1 MSFFLIPS
9 AYAGIYNITIGADTL
24 TCGTND
30 DICPSDYADCE
41 GCIDSSGNSIDD
53 IDCCNSVCG
62 WGCTD
67 AGVVC
72 GDSTNEIWK
81 EETDSEGDTIDDS
94 GVEDC
99 SGTCT
104 SGTENVI
111 DSTDSPACL
120 DTYYNS
126 TSSCAD
132 DGILY
137 APYTDTSSVC
147 QEDVSCMDTD
157 ADGDMEICDGG
168 NWHDADES
176 STYCT
181 AYTGT
186 WTTGTGTDTF
196 YDDYNGDLL
205 DGYCDGDDGY
215 IITGAVVGETYRG
228 SPHCEP
234 LTDVTITIK
243 DTATLSTIDTDTTAY
258 SSSWSET
265 LTCHE
270 DSADNDVGVYSV
282 TLEQGTYYL
291 VAEKSGYNTVTR
303 TITISSADEELE
315 SFWMYLNAECQSD
328 CTMNDRV
335 CHAECEGVNGC
346 TYSTYESESVANYC
360 DGLREGYRYVLSE
373 TEDSA
378 ADIVYGYDVYCCNNE
393 PEYYEREHFTA
404 DDVETSCVE
413 NIISKKKAITVN
425 GEVLDIHFVLFSDPH
440 PEKTGCSEYQDFA
453 CDVYGDAFC

>member
-1 MSFFLIPS
+1 MFLCLIPF
-9 AYAGIYNITIGADTL
+9 AYAGIIGVSISTTEYNCSSISDS
-24 TCGTND
+24 
-30 DICPSDYADCE
+30 ICPSDYMWCE
-41 GCIDSSGNSIDD
+41 GCIDSDGNSVDD
-53 IDCCNSVCG
+53 IDCCNSACG
-62 WGCTD
+62 WACTD

-81 EETDSEGDTIDDS
+81 EETDSEGDTVDDS

-104 SGTENVI
+104 SGTESVI
-111 DSTDSPACL
+111 DSTDGPACL
-120 DTYYNS
+120 DTLYNS

-137 APYTDTSSVC
+137 APYTDTGSVC
-147 QEDVSCMDTD
+147 LEDVSCKDTD
-157 ADGDMEICDGG
+157 VDGDMEICDGG
-168 NWHDADES
+168 NWHDADEPG
-176 STYCT
+176 TYCT
-181 AYTGT
+181 AYPGT

-196 YDDYNGDLL
+196 YDDYNGDLA

-228 SPHCEP
+228 SPYCEP
-234 LTDVTITIK
+234 LTNVTITIK
-243 DTATLSTIDTDTTAY
+243 DTATTTTVYDTDTTTY
-258 SSSWSET
+258 SSTWSET

-270 DSADNDVGVYSV
+270 NSADNDVGVYSV

-335 CHAECEGVNGC
+335 CYAECDGVNDC
-346 TYSTYESESVANYC
+346 TYQTYGTESVANYC
-360 DGLREGYRYVLSE
+360 DGLRDGYRVVLSE
-373 TEDSA
+373 TEDTA
-378 ADIVYGYDVYCCNNE
+378 ADMVSGYEVYCCTNE
-393 PEYYEREHFTA
+393 PQYYEREYFTA
-404 DDVETSCVE
+404 EDVETSCVE
-413 NIISKKKAITVN
+413 NVISKKKAITVN
-425 GEVLDIHFVLFSDPH
+425 
-440 PEKTGCSEYQDFA
+440 
-453 CDVYGDAFC
+453 